1 MWKNGVFFNIRK
13 NIGTMSG
20 NPINEGAW
28 EKPSS
33 LHCTAMPAVDLL
45 FKTMTSQLGHG
56 DSLLGLISSSFQYLS
71 EKRN

>member
-20 NPINEGAW
+20 NPINEGTW